1 MNNAPDTADRF
12 GILMETNPLPTYIFE
27 VATLH
32 FLMVNTA
39 ALHLYGYTRE
49 EFLSLTLADIRP
61 PEEVQRLIESIHT
74 APADIYIADGWKHK
88 KKNGEILDVEISSH
102 TLALNGKNARLVV
115 VRDMTEERKAKRML
129 KESEER
135 YRRFFEEDLSG
146 DFISTVEG
154 KLLECN
160 PAFARIF
167 GFATIAQALDT
178 PAHNFY
184 ANPEERKE
192 FLRVLQEHQHIEN
205 HEIEMVRLDG
215 THITIIENVNG
226 IFNERNE
233 LISLRGY
240 VFDITERKRLET
252 QLLQAQKMQG
262 IGVLAGGIAH
272 HFNNILGIILA
283 QASVLKRAAN
293 DAQRINEIATTIAD
307 TVHRGAELTQQLLAF
322 AQERDTEI
330 APLAVNDVLR
340 DVMRL
345 LHNTLPKDIQ
355 LHTTFADGLPP
366 IFINRMQLHQTVLRM
381 CMNAREAMAKGG
393 ALTITTAL
401 AEGTAVRALLPKET
415 ARQYIAIAVTDTG
428 IGMTAAVKDRI
439 YEPFFTTKGMANVKG
454 LGLSLVH
461 GIVTRNHG
469 AIDVQSEA
477 GKGTTFVLYFPAIEE
492 ADEDEFLHPAKK
504 ESAAQSTILF
514 IEDEEMLGVV
524 AKSTLED
531 AGYIVLWAKDG
542 EQAVALYKEHHKEI
556 ALVIT
561 DMGLPKLGGWEV
573 FEQLRALNPKV
584 QVVIASGFIA
594 DNLKRQMLEHG
605 AMDIINKPYRL
616 EDLLARVKKILM

>member
-1 MNNAPDTADRF
+1 
-12 GILMETNPLPTYIFE
+12 
-27 VATLH
+27 
-32 FLMVNTA
+32 
-39 ALHLYGYTRE
+39 
-49 EFLSLTLADIRP
+49 
-61 PEEVQRLIESIHT
+61 
-74 APADIYIADGWKHK
+74 
-88 KKNGEILDVEISSH
+88 
-102 TLALNGKNARLVV
+102 
-115 VRDMTEERKAKRML
+115 ML
-129 KESEER
+129 KSEER

-146 DFISTVEG
+146 DFISTVEENF
-154 KLLECN
+154 LNVIL
-160 PAFARIF
+160 PLHTYLVS
-167 GFATIAQALDT
+167 TIARRLIPPRIIFMPT
-178 PAHNFY
+178 PKSGRISSRIA
-184 ANPEERKE
+184 
-192 FLRVLQEHQHIEN
+192 EHQHIEN

-233 LISLRGY
+233 LISLRGF

-428 IGMTAAVKDRI
+428 IGMTAAVKDPHLRAI
-439 YEPFFTTKGMANVKG
+439 LHDKGMANV
-454 LGLSLVH
+454 
-461 GIVTRNHG
+461 R
-469 AIDVQSEA
+469 A
-477 GKGTTFVLYFPAIEE
+477 
-492 ADEDEFLHPAKK
+492 
-504 ESAAQSTILF
+504 
-514 IEDEEMLGVV
+514 
-524 AKSTLED
+524 
-531 AGYIVLWAKDG
+531 WA
-542 EQAVALYKEHHKEI
+542 LC
-556 ALVIT
+556 
-561 DMGLPKLGGWEV
+561 M
-573 FEQLRALNPKV
+573 
-584 QVVIASGFIA
+584 AS
-594 DNLKRQMLEHG
+594 
-605 AMDIINKPYRL
+605 
-616 EDLLARVKKILM
+616 